1 MFNLF
6 SCHYSMKVVLV
17 CIAKLEHLYIEEF
30 CKHHLSIGFDAIYIY
45 DNEDVPTYHRIGLPK
60 VHVIHFPG
68 KVMQHKALE
77 HFQTIPSNY
86 THMIHMDC
94 DEFIVLKKH
103 ATIQDFIQEYIQGD
117 CVGIGINWRFFGD
130 SHKKYTNEP
139 LRKRFTWC
147 QRNGDPHIKTLFKK
161 DSFVK
166 YNTVHDVAVK
176 QGHIKSTNG
185 TIIKG
190 PWNHAIDLSV
200 IQLNHYKTK
209 TLEEFIYI
217 RQRGR
222 ADVAGEETMDKI
234 LESFHAHNF
243 NEVQD
248 LTLFNKMI

>member
-1 MFNLF
+1 
-6 SCHYSMKVVLV
+6 MKVVLV

-30 CKHHLSIGFDAIYIY
+30 CNHHLSIGFDTIYIY
-45 DNEDVPTYHRIGLPK
+45 DNEDVPTYHRIGIPN

-68 KVMQHKALE
+68 KVMQYKALE
-77 HFQTIPSNY
+77 CFEKDFMHDA
-86 THMIHMDC
+86 THAIHLDC

-103 ATIQDFIQEYIQGD
+103 TTIQEFIQEYITGD

-130 SHKKYTNEP
+130 SFKTFTNEP

-147 QRNGDPHIKTLFKK
+147 QRNGDPHIKTLFQTS
-161 DSFVK
+161 SFIK
-166 YNTVHDVAVK
+166 YNTVHDVDVK
-176 QGHIKSTNG
+176 EGHIKCTNG
-185 TIIKG
+185 TIIQG

-222 ADVAGEETMDKI
+222 ADIGGEETIEKI
-234 LESFHAHNF
+234 LESFHAHNL
-243 NEVQD
+243 NEVED